1 MVDVEIR
8 ALSGQVAGGSW
19 GTCEPSMV
27 GMAAEQPVTAIRRA
41 TLSDADGVTRAWLR
55 SRFAAAPAIPLP
67 VHGDDEVRR
76 WCAEIVLRDHR
87 VWVAETEGL
96 TVVGWIVLRP
106 RWIDQLYVDP
116 AWSGRGVGATL
127 LDIAKLYE
135 DSLDL
140 WTFQSNIG
148 AQRFYNRH
156 GFLEV
161 MRTDGAGNEERSPD
175 IRYRWTSPNLIK
187 A

>member
-1 MVDVEIR
+1 MR
-8 ALSGQVAGGSW
+8 
-19 GTCEPSMV
+19 T
-27 GMAAEQPVTAIRRA
+27 
-41 TLSDADGVTRAWLR
+41 
-55 SRFAAAPAIPLP
+55 
-67 VHGDDEVRR
+67 
-76 WCAEIVLRDHR
+76 
-87 VWVAETEGL
+87 
-96 TVVGWIVLRP
+96 
-106 RWIDQLYVDP
+106 
-116 AWSGRGVGATL
+116 
-127 LDIAKLYE
+127 
-135 DSLDL
+135 LDL

>member
-1 MVDVEIR
+1 
-8 ALSGQVAGGSW
+8 
-19 GTCEPSMV
+19 MV
-27 GMAAEQPVTAIRRA
+27 G
-41 TLSDADGVTRAWLR
+41 LL
-55 SRFAAAPAIPLP
+55 
-67 VHGDDEVRR
+67 
-76 WCAEIVLRDHR
+76 
-87 VWVAETEGL
+87 
-96 TVVGWIVLRP
+96 VLRP

-116 AWSGRGVGATL
+116 AWSGRGVGTTL
-127 LDIAKLYE
+127 LDVAKLYE